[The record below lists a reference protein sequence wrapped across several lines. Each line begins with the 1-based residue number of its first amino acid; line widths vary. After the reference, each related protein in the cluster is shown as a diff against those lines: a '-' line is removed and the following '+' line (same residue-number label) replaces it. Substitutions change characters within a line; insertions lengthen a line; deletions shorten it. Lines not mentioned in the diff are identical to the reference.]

1 MKPLHIL
8 FLLLLGSQLSFGQSE
23 FYFPPTDGS
32 DTWETMDFTELGW
45 CQERVDS
52 LYNFLE
58 EHNTKGFMVLKDGR
72 IVLEKY
78 FGTFTQDSSWYWAS
92 AGKSLAAFLVGLA
105 QEQGHLD
112 IDNPTSDYLGE
123 GWTSCTPEQEE
134 LITVKNQISMTTGL
148 DYEVDDLNCLDPE
161 CLEFGTFAGEQW
173 FYHNA
178 PYRLVQDVVAN
189 ATEQT
194 FNQWTQSALGNE
206 IGMGGLWLNYVRFSK
221 TRDLAR
227 FGLLMNANG
236 VWAGD
241 TIMHDQEYFNQMI
254 TSSQDMN
261 QSYGYLW
268 WLNGQDNFMLP
279 SLDFTFPGQLVNS
292 APETM
297 YAALGKNDQKIY
309 VVPDQNLVVIRVGN
323 AAIDDLAAVTLFDSQ
338 LWTELSNM
346 DCETS
351 VSENQRAEI
360 SIYPNP
366 ASHQL
371 HIRGKQGEE
380 PIKIKITDLQGRVL
394 MEKSHDPK
402 IAINISEF
410 KPGKYFLQ
418 MTDEKSRES
427 FPFII
432 AR

>member
-1 MKPLHIL
+1 MKALRIL
-8 FLLLLGSQLSFGQSE
+8 ILILLGSQLSFGQSE

-32 DTWETMDFTELGW
+32 EEWETMDFTELGW

-58 EHNTKGFMVLKDGR
+58 EHNTKGFIVLKNGR
-72 IVLEKY
+72 IVLEQY

-112 IDNPTSDYLGE
+112 IDDPTSDYLGE
-123 GWTSCTPEQEE
+123 GWTSCTPEQENF
-134 LITVKNQISMTTGL
+134 ITVKNQISMTTGL
-148 DYEVDDLNCLDPE
+148 DYEVEDLDCLEPE
-161 CLEFGTFAGEQW
+161 CLQFGTFAGEQW
-173 FYHNA
+173 YYHNA

-189 ATEQT
+189 ATGQT
-194 FNQWTQSALGNE
+194 FNQWTQSALGSE

-221 TRDLAR
+221 TRDFAR
-227 FGLLMNANG
+227 FGLLMDAGG

-254 TSSQDMN
+254 TSSQDLN
-261 QSYGYLW
+261 QAYGYLW

-279 SLDFTFPGQLVNS
+279 GFTFTFPGQLVNS

-309 VVPDQNLVVIRVGN
+309 VVPDQNIVVIRIGN

-351 VSENQRAEI
+351 VRELDKRQI
-360 SIYPNP
+360 GIFPNP
-366 ASHQL
+366 ARDELFIQGITGQSP
-371 HIRGKQGEE
+371 IRIQ
-380 PIKIKITDLQGRVL
+380 ITNLQGQVVMKKTQSPKSVL
-394 MEKSHDPK
+394 RIDEL
-402 IAINISEF
+402 
-410 KPGKYFLQ
+410 KPGNYFIQLF
-418 MTDEKSRES
+418 DGKNRES

-432 AR
+432 TR

>member
-1 MKPLHIL
+1 MRAAQLLIL
-8 FLLLLGSQLSFGQSE
+8 FLLSSQFSFGQND

-32 DTWETMDFTELGW
+32 DEWEAMAFTELGW

-52 LYNFLE
+52 LYNFLDE
-58 EHNTKGFMVLKDGR
+58 RNTKGFIVLKDGR

-92 AGKSLAAFLVGLA
+92 AGKSLSAFLVGLA
-105 QEQGHLD
+105 QEQGFLD

-134 LITVKNQISMTTGL
+134 FITVKSQISMTTGL

-173 FYHNA
+173 YYHNA

-189 ATEQT
+189 ATGQT

-254 TSSQDMN
+254 TSSQDLN
-261 QSYGYLW
+261 QAYGYLW
-268 WLNGQDNFMLP
+268 WLNGQENFMLP
-279 SLDFTFPGQLVNS
+279 GFNFTFPGQLVNS
-292 APETM
+292 APENM

-309 VVPDQNLVVIRVGN
+309 VVPNENLVVIRVGN

-346 DCETS
+346 ECETS
-351 VSENQRAEI
+351 VSELEEKKF
-360 SIYPNP
+360 SVYPNP
-366 ASHQL
+366 TADQL
-371 HIRGKQGEE
+371 KVKGLEQRDFYRARILNAQGKVLQE
-380 PIKIKITDLQGRVL
+380 KLVSTD
-394 MEKSHDPK
+394 KSLNVRMLK
-402 IAINISEF
+402 E
-410 KPGKYFLQ
+410 GTYFLQ
-418 MTDEKSRES
+418 FPDNPEIGSIPFVISR
-427 FPFII
+427 
-432 AR
+432 